1 MSENKEKSGVQLD
14 WGKIMKVA
22 AILLIITLVCTLLL
36 AFTNS
41 ITAPII
47 AKQNEAANTKAQQE
61 VLPDADKFEEVSGL
75 SDKVSSLQS
84 DYSAIITT
92 AYAGYKGDQIVGYAI
107 KTTPSG
113 YGGDIEMLT
122 GVSTDGKVTGIS
134 ILSQSETAGLGAK
147 STDPAFSGQYKGLSA
162 EEDVTVVKGQSA
174 SGNQIEAITGAT
186 ITSKAVTLGVNAA
199 DAAAKVL
206 MGESK

>member
-1 MSENKEKSGVQLD
+1 
-14 WGKIMKVA
+14 
-22 AILLIITLVCTLLL
+22 
-36 AFTNS
+36 
-41 ITAPII
+41 
-47 AKQNEAANTKAQQE
+47 
-61 VLPDADKFEEVSGL
+61 
-75 SDKVSSLQS
+75 
-84 DYSAIITT
+84 
-92 AYAGYKGDQIVGYAI
+92 
-107 KTTPSG
+107 
-113 YGGDIEMLT
+113 MLT